1 MKRLILILALLSQIG
16 HAQLPALPNWVNNN
30 ELIDGTVTPAAYEY
44 LLGASSWV
52 TGPPP
57 TCTFGSLPSAYPDT
71 TAGAQAFVGAMEA
84 CRTLTGVGI
93 ILDIPVTS
101 HVVTTS
107 ILFPQTNTS
116 IIHATTPLIIRSVND
131 STLASMPEPVCAGG
145 IQDNIF
151 ESLQIGL
158 RNPDCNGV
166 NAAGLLVE
174 CPTQSAGSGG
184 LAYQLGITTFCIPAG
199 SFSLANGTATT
210 NSKYNYLQYMPQFN
224 ATGTTAPFIFCSV
237 APGATAA
244 QTCNNPGTVPQFG
257 PDYWLI
263 EDLAISESA
272 GNHNPMNLVNVN
284 DNGGNSN
291 SVGSWASHIHFRRN
305 WFHADWT
312 NLSSGYGQISTAV
325 VISRC
330 FYCSMVG
337 NHASELLRPG
347 GEGHIVEA
355 SGSSLK
361 ISNNWFEGQSSCVF
375 VGGSSGAFDITP
387 VGSYIAGTDVE
398 QRRTRCTFPY
408 SWLGSPY
415 GPGNIFDADPYWG
428 GAGDNPSLPTKV
440 NVASNGT
447 TVTYVSGPT
456 FHDSTSA
463 WLNNNVF
470 INGVTNGCWNAG
482 TSKAVKCT
490 IAAIGSG
497 TFPGSPPT
505 TVTLTLP
512 VCNTACTGPNTTGLT
527 NVGFILNG
535 SSIVRKNGDEK
546 KSWQRMLL
554 SGNITEN
561 SDISGGQG
569 GLIADFSNRNC
580 SGGCQGTNYQNTGL
594 DLNVQDDIYRNACN
608 DYTTSKSSASSAG
621 NGGGVTDPSQR
632 LSFWNVLHYNI
643 STAYSGAVTNYCPT
657 GGTKGFQINA
667 PSQSWTVAVTPS
679 TSPGGIMS
687 ATANGTGNGCT
698 VGDNL
703 RPFQVGS
710 SGGLLKVS
718 GVSSGVPTSYT
729 ITNPGSNYTTGTLPA
744 GGSDQNC
751 KNVTV
756 NIGAGTSSGFA
767 TAVGTFSVDAA
778 SNLESETITFNTSS
792 GTTVT
797 LNTSPSNTY
806 QVGNWVSFP
815 CSGCTGDSGNIILQN
830 NGYQVKASTGA
841 TVQIDL
847 GGGNSWSGSLA
858 GGSLIQGPAG
868 FQYFG
873 IPTGFPVLLT
883 GCSGLGEYNTST
895 TTIGPLTT
903 TGASAWNGVWTSGY
917 PGPTGLQFYFPI
929 STAEIETCTLSNV
942 GGGPQNLYINKNT
955 DITDASQP
963 IGAGNSVGQGYP
975 LAINGGIQDNIFL
988 NSNGALNTSGWDNL
1002 SFNEGKA
1009 TENFQ
1014 FDATTFSTSNN
1025 VIPRPSGAASL
1036 YTYYGNNPNV
1046 LNTCLA
1052 PTGCTWPSTFFPMT
1066 MCGVG
1071 FIAPA
1076 CSGFVPLS
1084 FPDYHNYSLAGTSL
1098 FIAASTT
1105 AGPVGTIIP
1114 NLDIAQT
1121 NNTYFCQV
1129 MGVPVTCTNGP
1140 YPDNVGTTPPVT
1152 SPTAPAAKAFALLE
1166 RRTMSGGTN

>member
-1 MKRLILILALLSQIG
+1 MQCLRYVGGHIPVVKRLLIIIALSQIG

-30 ELIDGTVTPAAYEY
+30 ELIDGTVTAAAYEY
-44 LLGASSWV
+44 LLGASSWI

-71 TAGAQAFVGAMEA
+71 AVGAQSFITAMEA

-93 ILDIPVTS
+93 ILDVPATS
-101 HVVTTS
+101 HAVSSS
-107 ILFPQTNTS
+107 ILIPQTNTS

-131 STLASMPEPVCAGG
+131 STLASMQEPVCAGG

-158 RNPDCNGV
+158 RNPDCNGT
-166 NAAGLLVE
+166 NTLGLLAE

-184 LAYQLGITTFCIPAG
+184 LAYQLGTTTFCIPAG
-199 SFSLANGTATT
+199 SFSLANGTGTN

-224 ATGTTAPFIFCSV
+224 ATGTTAPFILCSV
-237 APGATAA
+237 APGATTS
-244 QTCNNPGTVPQFG
+244 QTCNNPGTVPQFA

-263 EDLAISESA
+263 EDLAIGEAS
-272 GNHNPMNLVNVN
+272 GNHNPMNLVNIN
-284 DNGGNSN
+284 ENGGNSV
-291 SVGSWASHIHFRRN
+291 SISSWASHIHLRRI

-312 NLSSGYGQISTAV
+312 SLAAGNGQISTAV

-337 NHASELLRPG
+337 NQASELLRPG
-347 GEGHIVEA
+347 AEGHIVEA
-355 SGSSLK
+355 SGSNLK

-375 VGGSSGAFDITP
+375 VGGGSGAFSIVP

-398 QRRTRCTFPY
+398 HRRTRCTFPY
-408 SWLGSPY
+408 AWLGSIY
-415 GPGNIFDADPYWG
+415 GPGNIPNANVYWG
-428 GAGDNPSLPTKV
+428 GAGDNPAALVTV
-440 NVASNGT
+440 NIDATGL
-447 TVTYVSGPT
+447 TVTHSTGPA
-456 FHDSTSA
+456 FHDPSSF
-463 WLNNNVF
+463 WPNNNVF
-470 INGVTNGCWNAG
+470 LTNA
-482 TSKAVKCT
+482 SAVSLSCPASNPTNKTPANCKIGA
-490 IAAIGSG
+490 IAPG
-497 TFPGSPPT
+497 TFPGSPPP
-505 TVTLTLP
+505 TLTLSNP
-512 VCNTACTGPNTTGLT
+512 ACVAVDTGTPPAHNWVCPGSIPAV
-527 NVGFILNG
+527 VGGGFVVNG
-535 SSIVRKNGDEK
+535 ASITRKNGDEK
-546 KSWQRMLL
+546 KSWNRMLL

-608 DYTTSKSSASSAG
+608 DYTMSKSSASSAG

-667 PSQSWTVAVTPS
+667 PSQSW
-679 TSPGGIMS
+679 I
-687 ATANGTGNGCT
+687 
-698 VGDNL
+698 
-703 RPFQVGS
+703 
-710 SGGLLKVS
+710 
-718 GVSSGVPTSYT
+718 
-729 ITNPGSNYTTGTLPA
+729 
-744 GGSDQNC
+744 
-751 KNVTV
+751 VTV
-756 NIGAGTSSGFA
+756 TENFQGKVAFVS
-767 TAVGTFSVDAA
+767 AVSSVDAA
-778 SNLESETITFNTSS
+778 ANLESETITFNTSS
-792 GTTVT
+792 GTTAT
-797 LNTSPSNTY
+797 FNTSPSNTY

-815 CSGCTGDSGNIILQN
+815 CSGCTGDSGNILLQN
-830 NGYQVKASTGA
+830 NTYQVKASTGA

-847 GGGNSWSGSLA
+847 GNSWSGSLA

-873 IPTGFPVLLT
+873 IPTGFPLQLT
-883 GCSGLGEYNTST
+883 GCSGSGAFNTPT
-895 TTIGPLTT
+895 TSIGPLATI
-903 TGASAWNGVWTSGY
+903 GSAQWTGVWDNN
-917 PGPTGLQFYFPI
+917 PLGPTFLQF
-929 STAEIETCTLSNV
+929 SWNTTANLVETCTLSNV
-942 GGGPQNLYINKNT
+942 QGGPKNLYVNKNT

-975 LAINGGIQDNIFL
+975 VSLGGAIQDNIFL
-988 NSNGALNTSGWDNL
+988 NSNGSLNTSGWDNL
-1002 SFNEGKA
+1002 SFNEGNA
-1009 TENFQ
+1009 TEVFQ
-1014 FDATTFSTSNN
+1014 FDSTTFSTSNN

-1046 LNTCLA
+1046 LNTCLT
-1052 PTGCTWPSTFFPMT
+1052 PTGCTWPSTFFPTT